1 MAFIFE
7 LLSDLYRIWLE
18 PIQRVVALSTEP
30 VMHRKRCIIDGAAA
44 TKFTERD
51 QVPIQPA
58 YDFSFAR
65 RADQELTKAGWKP

>member
-1 MAFIFE
+1 
-7 LLSDLYRIWLE
+7 
-18 PIQRVVALSTEP
+18 
-30 VMHRKRCIIDGAAA
+30 MHRKRCIIDGAAA

-51 QVPIQPA
+51 KVPIQPA